1 MPNIKLVIEYDG
13 DRYHGWQRQPT
24 VPTVQGAIEKAVAT
38 IAQEPLTVTG
48 AGRTDAGV
56 HAEGQAAHFK
66 TKARLHPDEWLRALN
81 SLLPEDI
88 VIRSAQKVPAQFHAR
103 FSAVRKTYRYRI
115 LNRRYPPA
123 IGRQYVWTVYSP
135 LNVRRMKS
143 AAKALLGRHDFSS
156 FMSGGPCAQTGTD
169 FKSVPS
175 YCSDA
180 PRAPALARAKPDA
193 RFRSAICT
201 IRRLELVKNH
211 DEFVITIEADR
222 FLQQMVRT
230 IVGTLVEVG
239 RGKRAPGEMASV
251 LQKKDRRFGGP
262 TAPPQ
267 GLCLVKVFYK

>member
-13 DRYHGWQRQPT
+13 SRYHGWQRQPN
-24 VPTVQGAIEKAVAT
+24 VPTVQGAIEKAVAA
-38 IAQEPLTVTG
+38 IAKEPSAVTG

-56 HAEGQAAHFK
+56 HAEGQAANFA
-66 TKARLHPDEWLRALN
+66 TKARLRPDDWQRALN

-88 VIRSAQKVPAQFHAR
+88 VIRSAQEVSSRFHAR
-103 FSAVRKTYRYRI
+103 FSAARKIYRYRI
-115 LNRRYPPA
+115 LNRRYSPA
-123 IGRQYVWTVYSP
+123 IGRQYVWTVFSP
-135 LNVRRMKS
+135 LNLRRMRS

-156 FMSGGPCAQTGTD
+156 FMSGGPCGEEGTG
-169 FKSVPS
+169 S
-175 YCSDA
+175 SDA

-211 DEFVITIEADR
+211 DELIVTIEADR

-239 RGKRAPGEMASV
+239 RGRRNPGEMASL